1 MESKSAGGGG
11 IGFFGL
17 LLIVFITLKLCGVI
31 TWSWAMVLMPL
42 WIEIGIIA
50 LIALVY
56 IIATIFLDK

>member
-1 MESKSAGGGG
+1 MENKSAGGGG

-42 WIEIGIIA
+42 WIEIGIA
-50 LIALVY
+50 LIVLFY
-56 IIATIFLDK
+56 IIAKIFLDK